1 MFPPV
6 PRWSPPPFSPC
17 DCPAASQASAASS
30 CLSEAAAEELEALRS
45 IYGEDEIRFHPCCRL
60 VQVRTETTRSR
71 VRDDA
76 GSLLTQGACSGEAQ
90 PDCED
95 DDKPF
100 WFLLQL
106 FLPVGY
112 LDPDF
117 QSPACLVHTPWE
129 QPREALQR
137 MQNQLLA
144 LQGEA
149 LSSGNPGLFDIVEC
163 VRSYL
168 PLPPPE
174 VCAVAPR
181 ERREGMEEDLT
192 RKRPADAG
200 DGLDDADSKA
210 TGTEAL
216 DSQLSSAAL
225 AAKREGT
232 TRDSRPT
239 PNLAWSPGRS
249 ISLYIGSTVTVH
261 KSRFIGVCAAVR
273 TAEEVQAVYQQVKQM
288 HFGATHHIMAYSFLQ
303 KVTRRGRGAP
313 QKKENCPASCGA
325 REQDVHSPSARLC
338 ALRVSSPAAAGAEE
352 EERTPGEAPGGTS
365 DAVRTKRNR
374 ARRSEKDAERKGGNA
389 EISKE
394 DTFIENCDHDSDG
407 ETGAGRKLQQLLYN
421 LKAKNVI
428 LIVTR
433 WYGGI
438 HLGPDRFR
446 VIASVGRQALDASGL
461 LEQKDPAKKEANP
474 KRASSKGEK

>member
-1 MFPPV
+1 MFPPASC
-6 PRWSPPPFSPC
+6 WSPPPFSPC

-30 CLSEAAAEELEALRS
+30 VLSEAAAEELEALRS
-45 IYGEDEIRFHPCCRL
+45 IYGEDAIRFHPCCRL

-71 VRDDA
+71 VRQDA
-76 GSLLTQGACSGEAQ
+76 WSLLTQSACSGEAQ

-95 DDKPF
+95 DEKPF

-129 QPREALQR
+129 QPPEASQR

-149 LSSGNPGLFDIVEC
+149 RSSGSPGLFDFVEC
-163 VRSYL
+163 VRNHL
-168 PLPPPE
+168 PLPPRE

-181 ERREGMEEDLT
+181 EQREGTEEDHT
-192 RKRPADAG
+192 RKPPANAG
-200 DGLDDADSKA
+200 DGLEDADSEA
-210 TGTEAL
+210 SGTEAL
-216 DSQLSSAAL
+216 ASQLSRAAL
-225 AAKREGT
+225 AARQEGT
-232 TRDSRPT
+232 TRDSRPP
-239 PNLAWSPGRS
+239 PNSAWAPGLS

-273 TAEEVQAVYQQVKQM
+273 TAEEVQAVYQHVKQM
-288 HFGATHHIMAYSFLQ
+288 HFGATHHIMAYSFRQ
-303 KVTRRGRGAP
+303 KVARRGRRVP
-313 QKKENCPASCGA
+313 QKRDKCPASCGA
-325 REQDVHSPSARLC
+325 REEDVDSPSARLR
-338 ALRVSSPAAAGAEE
+338 APRVASAAAAEE
-352 EERTPGEAPGGTS
+352 EWTIAEAPGGTT
-365 DAVRTKRNR
+365 DVVRTKKNR
-374 ARRSEKDAERKGGNA
+374 ARRSEKDAERERGNA

-394 DTFIENCDHDSDG
+394 DEFIENCDHDSDG

-461 LEQKDPAKKEANP
+461 LEEQKDPGKKEANA